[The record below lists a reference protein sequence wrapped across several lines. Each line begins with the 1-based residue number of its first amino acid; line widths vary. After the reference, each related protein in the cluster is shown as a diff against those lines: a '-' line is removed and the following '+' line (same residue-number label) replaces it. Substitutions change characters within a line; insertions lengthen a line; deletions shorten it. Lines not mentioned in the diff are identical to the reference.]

1 MTQMGTSE
9 TGAPETGASGL
20 AARAEASE
28 TDASATDASEDAVSV
43 SGSAATGASATG
55 VGVCF
60 PRGFTAG
67 TAAAGIRGDGDMSR
81 ADIAVV
87 MSDRP
92 CAGAGVFTQNLVKA
106 APVIISQLTL
116 RRGTPIHAVVANAG
130 NANACT
136 GAQGLRDAL
145 RMCALTAGALGRD
158 PVELLVC
165 STGVI
170 GHPLPMDRVAD
181 GLRAAARSQS
191 RDAGELAAR
200 AIMTTDTV
208 PKMASATFLVDGVE
222 HRVGGMAKG
231 AGMIHPDMA
240 TLLALVT
247 TDADVAAP
255 DLQALLT
262 EVAESSFNSITV
274 DGDTSTNDTLFALAN
289 GAAGGAVLVPGG
301 AGFAALREAFLGVC
315 ESLAEQVV
323 ADAEGATK
331 HFRVTV
337 AGGRDDAEARLAA
350 RTVAV
355 SPLVKTAVHG
365 ADPNWG
371 RIVAALGRSG
381 AHFSLDRVRVT
392 LAGTTVF
399 EHGAPLD
406 TDLSPVVAAL
416 REPRS
421 EIDID
426 LGAGDGRGHAW
437 GCDLTAG
444 YVRINAEYTT

>member
-1 MTQMGTSE
+1 M
-9 TGAPETGASGL
+9 
-20 AARAEASE
+20 
-28 TDASATDASEDAVSV
+28 AVSEAGV
-43 SGSAATGASATG
+43 PGTGIALG
-55 VGVCF
+55 VGVCAA
-60 PRGFTAG
+60 RGFSAG
-67 TAAAGIRGDGDMSR
+67 TAAAGIRGDGDPGR
-81 ADIAVV
+81 EDIAVV
-87 MSDRP
+87 VSDRP
-92 CAGAGVFTQNLVKA
+92 CAGAGVFTRNLVKA
-106 APVIISQLTL
+106 APVVISQLTL

-158 PVELLVC
+158 PVEVLVC

-170 GHPLPMDRVAD
+170 GRALPMERVSE
-181 GLRAAARSQS
+181 GLRAAAGALS
-191 RDAGELAAR
+191 RDAGEAAAR
-200 AIMTTDTV
+200 AIMTTDTL
-208 PKMASATFLVDGVE
+208 PKTASAVFVVDGVE

-255 DLQALLT
+255 DLQALLG
-262 EVAESSFNSITV
+262 EVAASSFNSITV

-289 GAAGGAVLVPGG
+289 GAAGGPSLGPGT

-331 HFRVTV
+331 HFRVSVT
-337 AGGRDDAEARLAA
+337 GGRDDAEARLAA

-371 RIVAALGRSG
+371 RIVMALGRSG
-381 AHFSLDRVRVT
+381 AHLSLDRVRVGI
-392 LAGTTVF
+392 AGITVF
-399 EHGAPLD
+399 ENGAPLD
-406 TDLSPVVAAL
+406 IDLGPVVDAL
-416 REPRS
+416 RRPRS
-421 EIDID
+421 DIDVD

-437 GCDLTAG
+437 GCDLTAD